1 MNGLRVSE
9 ALAAR
14 AEDIGQERGHCTLT
28 VAGKDGKTALVPLA
42 PSTCEAIDRM
52 LAGRTSGPLFVTAS
66 GRAMDRFAAD
76 DVVRR
81 VARKAGITKRVS
93 AHSLRHSFV
102 TLALDAGV
110 SLRDVQD
117 GARHAD
123 PRTTRRYDRGRHS
136 LDRHATYAVA
146 AYVG

>member
-1 MNGLRVSE
+1 LR
-9 ALAAR
+9 
-14 AEDIGQERGHCTLT
+14 DIGHERGHCTLT
-28 VAGKDGKTALVPLA
+28 VAGKGGAKATVPLA

-52 LAGRTSGPLFVTAS
+52 LEGRTTGPLFITRT
-66 GRAMDRFAAD
+66 GKPMDRYAAD

-81 VARKAGITKRVS
+81 VARKAGIAKKVS

-136 LDRHATYAVA
+136 LDRHPTSAVA